1 MDFSIQSGQPDQHVY
16 GCLVIGVFEA
26 AQLTPSAKLID
37 QLSEGYLSQLLQ
49 QGDMSG
55 KLGQVLMLHR
65 VPNLKSERVLLVGCG
80 AETSLTI
87 QQYQTLLGNMLEA
100 LNQAGAA
107 EVKNF
112 LTEVAVQNRDDYW
125 KVRFSVEAIHRNL
138 YVFDQ
143 LKSDKET
150 LNRPMSQFVFQ
161 VDKTAD
167 IKRAKQALVDGSAIA
182 KGMHLCRDVAN
193 LPANICNPVY
203 LSEQARAL
211 ADLSDKVDVQLFNEQ
226 ALHDLNMQSYLA
238 VGRGSVNESVMS
250 VIEYKGAQ
258 NKQAKPIVLIGKG
271 LTFDSGGISLKPVGG
286 MDEMKYD
293 MGGAAGV
300 LGTMRALIELDL
312 PLNVIGILAGCENMP
327 DGSSYRP
334 GDVITTMSGQTVEVL
349 NTDAEGRMVLCDVL
363 TFVERFNPEVVIDT
377 ATLTGACIIALGHHA
392 CALMS
397 NHEPLAQA
405 LLNSGH
411 ESGDRAWQL
420 PLWEDY
426 QEQIRSPFADMANI
440 GGKAAGSITA
450 AAFLSR
456 FAKQYQWAHL
466 DVAGTA
472 WLSGAKKGA
481 TGRPVPILTQYLINR
496 ANDCN

>member
-1 MDFSIQSGQPDQHVY
+1 MDFSIQSGQPDQHTY
-16 GCLVIGVFEA
+16 GCLVVGVYEA
-26 AQLTPSAKLID
+26 AVLTPSAKIID

-49 QGDMSG
+49 QGDMRG

-65 VPNLKSERVLLVGCG
+65 LPNLKSERVLLVGCG
-80 AETSLTI
+80 PEKPITM
-87 QQYQTLLGNMLEA
+87 QQYQTLIGSMLAA

-112 LTEVAVQNRDDYW
+112 LTEIAVENRNHNW
-125 KVRFSVEAIHRNL
+125 KVRLSVEIIHRNL

-143 LKSDKET
+143 LKSEKET
-150 LNRPMSQFVFQ
+150 LHRPIRQFVFQ
-161 VDKTAD
+161 IEKSDDTKL
-167 IKRAKQALVDGSAIA
+167 AKQALIDGSAIA
-182 KGMHLCRDVAN
+182 KGMNLCRDVAN
-193 LPANICNPVY
+193 LPANICNPAY
-203 LSEQARAL
+203 LSEQALAL
-211 ADLSDKVDVQLFNEQ
+211 VDLSDKVDVQLFDEQ
-226 ALHDLNMQSYLA
+226 ALQDLNMQSYLA
-238 VGRGSVNESVMS
+238 VGQGSENESVMS

-258 NKQAKPIVLIGKG
+258 NKQDKPIVLIGKG
-271 LTFDSGGISLKPVGG
+271 ITFDSGGISLKPGAG

-300 LGTMRALIELDL
+300 LGTMRALIDLDL
-312 PLNVIGILAGCENMP
+312 PINVIGILAGCENMP

-363 TFVERFNPEVVIDT
+363 TFVERYNPDVVIDT

-397 NHEPLAQA
+397 NHDPLAQD
-405 LLNSGH
+405 LLRAGQD
-411 ESGDRAWQL
+411 SGDRAWQL

-456 FAKQYQWAHL
+456 FAKPYQWAHL

-472 WLSGAKKGA
+472 WVSGAKKGA
-481 TGRPVPILTQYLINR
+481 TGRPVPILTQYLITR
-496 ANDCN
+496 ANACN